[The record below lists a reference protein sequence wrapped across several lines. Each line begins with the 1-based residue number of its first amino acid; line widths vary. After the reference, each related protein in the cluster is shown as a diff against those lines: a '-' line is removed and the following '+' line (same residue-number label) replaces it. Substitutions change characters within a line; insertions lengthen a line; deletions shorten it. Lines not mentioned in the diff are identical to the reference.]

1 MPCPKAHINFCCLL
15 PVSCSATPPHP
26 EYPSGHQA
34 ATWAIQS
41 VLLKT
46 LGRDVPVTFTSEST
60 PHLTREYKSLT
71 AAAKEVGGE
80 QGRAPCCRT
89 HTVGKT
95 LQLTRHHRFRECVRN
110 Q

>member
-1 MPCPKAHINFCCLL
+1 
-15 PVSCSATPPHP
+15 
-26 EYPSGHQA
+26 
-34 ATWAIQS
+34 

-80 QGRAPCCRT
+80 RGMATLLLQTPGMTNHTHRT
-89 HTVGKT
+89 QSFNVDS
-95 LQLTRHHRFRECVRN
+95 Q
-110 Q
+110 QS